1 MRLTIYLTAAA
12 VILIF
17 GQIAERMLTP
27 AAVAAESMDA
37 GMMNEGA
44 GTGDGMKGM
53 KGMQPMAAHKSLGEG
68 AQLNAE
74 NETTIPDGFR
84 YWPFIGAPLTPHGLN
99 NGAAG
104 FPEFHHVYIEP
115 EAFRAYIATGEF
127 PEGTTIVKELV
138 LLQEGEYEDGSRDAA
153 SGRGFFADRFAG
165 IDMMVKDTARFKETN
180 GWGFY
185 NFGHHEPPYAKVAS
199 PASYADCASCHEG
212 GADHDMVFTS
222 MYPFLRQEY
231 HQKME

>member
-127 PEGTTIVKELV
+127 PEGTTIVMVKAPLSH
-138 LLQEGEYEDGSRDAA
+138 LQIVCMCENMRVSCLWRTC
-153 SGRGFFADRFAG
+153 GRGFAFS
-165 IDMMVKDTARFKETN
+165 ARA
-180 GWGFY
+180 Y
-185 NFGHHEPPYAKVAS
+185 
-199 PASYADCASCHEG
+199 
-212 GADHDMVFTS
+212 
-222 MYPFLRQEY
+222 
-231 HQKME
+231 